1 MIKRNDAFWRKKW
14 SKQITSSSSS
24 PVTTSTYRYRCSNLS
39 WPFLT
44 YPSRYKKKKRKEKQ
58 KLSFNRCCFPDPDS
72 VKHRLIWFWLLFF
85 LCNVLLYC
93 TSHHRWG
100 GVGGWVVVVV
110 VDLLM
115 SHGLWRYSLCTNTSL
130 QEFEQ
135 VWDQIWSEM
144 RSSRDFIGEQYSRV
158 QVQYKR
164 CDILLKS
171 CMIWYSYSLMMMFSG
186 APLLWI
192 I

>member
-100 GVGGWVVVVV
+100 GVGGWVGGGGGGGPFDESWVMTIQSV
-110 VDLLM
+110 
-115 SHGLWRYSLCTNTSL
+115 Y
-130 QEFEQ
+130 
-135 VWDQIWSEM
+135 
-144 RSSRDFIGEQYSRV
+144 
-158 QVQYKR
+158 QYKSTGVWTGLR
-164 CDILLKS
+164 PDLKRDE
-171 CMIWYSYSLMMMFSG
+171 IFPRFHRR
-186 APLLWI
+186 AVQ
-192 I
+192 